1 MTEQEIHEQKQIEF
15 YAAAVNAWL
24 GTSLEHDRSLIT
36 LSAGGIG
43 LLITLLST
51 VGLHSVE
58 SLILYIMALIAFTT
72 CLTAVLWIFKRNR
85 AHLEHA
91 IHGDNTVTDP
101 LLTVL
106 DTVAIVSFLFGAVL
120 AATIGV
126 AAAVHSFETREM
138 LMSQDKDRHMAN
150 DSINGIL
157 NVRPIDP
164 LSKSFN
170 GVTNMK
176 PAPQQPASTPATP
189 PAAPAPQPKET
200 GGK

>member
-150 DSINGIL
+150 DSINGRDCLIFC
-157 NVRPIDP
+157 VMSHT
-164 LSKSFN
+164 LSERTRSRYGEERDTELFQ
-170 GVTNMK
+170 G
-176 PAPQQPASTPATP
+176 AIGSTVSRS
-189 PAAPAPQPKET
+189 
-200 GGK
+200 